1 MASVTTQHRLVPPLA
16 SPALPALWVKVSA
29 PHPGVCARRQGG
41 CPRDVDPRT
50 PSGSQGRV
58 DVGGPPG
65 ACGRSAG
72 EGRERV
78 GAPGPAPHTRR
89 GTRGAARAAPC
100 RAHRAL
106 RAAPPRTRAARLPA
120 GPGGEAR
127 PRGLGGGRTADPGTR
142 ARGPHA
148 PRLRA
153 GGRAEGGLRPVS
165 SRPTRAGPEQ
175 PLLCTRRGHRP
186 RIDGGRGGLAGRCEL
201 SGGGRAVP
209 GRRRPRAGR
218 RQMAARPSPRPR
230 APFYGGGCSLPEQ
243 CHFFMNEVGPALECV
258 CHSAA

>member
-1 MASVTTQHRLVPPLA
+1 MS
-16 SPALPALWVKVSA
+16 
-29 PHPGVCARRQGG
+29 GVRQG
-41 CPRDVDPRT
+41 P
-50 PSGSQGRV
+50 
-58 DVGGPPG
+58 
-65 ACGRSAG
+65 AG
-72 EGRERV
+72 
-78 GAPGPAPHTRR
+78 GAPGR
-89 GTRGAARAAPC
+89 GGSASVRQ
-100 RAHRAL
+100 
-106 RAAPPRTRAARLPA
+106 APPRTRAAALEVQR
-120 GPGGEAR
+120 AR
-127 PRGLGGGRTADPGTR
+127 PPAEPTVRSGPRRPAHAPPDSRLGPEERPGRGGWGGGRTADPGTR